1 MVGSIAA
8 GGGGFGGVAAYCLEE
23 KLQQQEQQQQEEERQ
38 EREREREQEARE
50 RMPDQGGDA
59 EDRQRDETEIRNGR
73 DREQAHEAHDWGR
86 PDDRRDDKEK
96 KKLEA
101 EREHQKKAEGEA
113 RLARRVEWTETRN
126 LATNDPRRAARIMG
140 ATAADGSE
148 LKRLAGVKATG
159 RKLTKPVCHYS
170 LSWAKDERP
179 DRQEMRRA
187 VEGSLQALRLENH
200 QALIVAHNDTK
211 HPHVHVIVNRVNP
224 ENGKAASLS
233 GSKLNLSKWAERYER
248 TQGKIRCQERVRNN
262 ERRARGERVEPQ
274 RRIPRARFQRERQI
288 PPPQRRVPPERAR
301 LNAAEQGQ
309 WKGIERSVREQSA
322 RSRGRSIAR
331 LSTRANGEWRGLYDR
346 QRQEH
351 KAETKSA
358 STLRGRFQRWREKGS
373 HLGQLRT
380 TLTRNSERWRRWRS
394 ELETRHQRERAEL
407 GKKHTAA
414 AQDIKVR
421 ADQYYNYQVAHGVI
435 GVEVS
440 SQVRREREQHG
451 LQPQRAPERQPERQQ
466 RGPER
471 ERDYEPSR

>member
-23 KLQQQEQQQQEEERQ
+23 KLQQQEQQKQEEERQ
-38 EREREREQEARE
+38 EREREQEARE
-50 RMPDQGGDA
+50 WMPDQGGA
-59 EDRQRDETEIRNGR
+59 PEAARRREETEILSARSR
-73 DREQAHEAHDWGR
+73 QQEQDSPAWSR
-86 PDDRRDDKEK
+86 RTNRRDDEEK
-96 KKLEA
+96 KKRAA
-101 EREHQKKAEGEA
+101 EREHERKAGGA
-113 RLARRVEWTETRN
+113 RRLAARVEWTETRN

-200 QALIVAHNDTK
+200 QVLIVAHNDTK

-322 RSRGRSIAR
+322 RSRGRSMAR

-358 STLRGRFQRWREKGS
+358 STLRGRFQRWRKKGS

-394 ELETRHQRERAEL
+394 EMETRHQRERAEL

-414 AQDIKVR
+414 AREIKVR